1 MIARP
6 AVLLLH
12 RWAGLILGVL
22 VAVICLSGAIAVF
35 RPEIDRLACR
45 PASGAP
51 RAADLDAVAAGLQ
64 AGSPGT
70 RVASLVLAGIACEAD
85 AWMLRGEREGA
96 WTVFTDPATGEE
108 LGRTRGSWSSATA
121 AWIARFHHDLW
132 LPPAGGVVV
141 GVGGL
146 ALVVFC
152 LSGLYLCWPGLF
164 RRRPDLHRTA
174 GLAALPVLLF
184 VAITG
189 AMFEFTWL
197 RRAAHVVL
205 GGTAA
210 DAPMVLR
217 SQAQRPQ
224 SAAAAGPDIGWA
236 AGFAAA
242 AAAVPDGQVARLF
255 PPRRNDANGTWRA
268 TVDVPGN
275 LSPNGGAIVHLDRRT
290 AAVIEVQDPRR
301 MSAGGWL
308 LNQHLGLHT
317 GAWGGPL
324 TRLLW
329 VAAGLAPLILLLTGW
344 RMWRRNAQRSTAT
357 RNKDVP

>member
-6 AVLLLH
+6 AVLLIH
-12 RWAGLILGVL
+12 RWAGLTLGVL
-22 VAVICLSGAIAVF
+22 VVVICLSGAIAVF
-35 RPEIDRLACR
+35 RPEIDRLACK
-45 PASGAP
+45 PASAAP
-51 RAADLDAVAAGLQ
+51 RAADLDAIAAGLH
-64 AGSPGT
+64 AGSPGS
-70 RVASLVLAGIACEAD
+70 RVASLVLASAAGEAD
-85 AWMLRGEREGA
+85 TWMLRSEREGS
-96 WTVFTDPATGEE
+96 WMVFTDPATGEE
-108 LGRTRGSWSSATA
+108 LGRTRGRWSSAAA

-164 RRRPDLHRTA
+164 RRRLDLHRAA

-197 RRAAHVVL
+197 RRAAHRAL

-217 SQAQRPQ
+217 SRTERPQ
-224 SAAAAGPDIGWA
+224 SAAAAGPEIGWA

-242 AAAVPDGQVARLF
+242 AAAVPDGRVARLL
-255 PPRRNDANGTWRA
+255 PPRPNDANGTWRA
-268 TVDVPGN
+268 TVDVPGS
-275 LSPNGGAIVHLDRRT
+275 LSPNGGAIVQLDRRS
-290 AAVIEVQDPRR
+290 AAVLELQDPRR

-329 VAAGLAPLILLLTGW
+329 VVVGVAPLILLITGW
-344 RMWRRNAQRSTAT
+344 RMWRRSARRSPAS
-357 RNKDVP
+357 KDVP

>member
-1 MIARP
+1 MSRRP

-12 RWAGLILGVL
+12 RWAGLILGAL
-22 VAVICLSGAIAVF
+22 VVVICLSGAIAVF
-35 RPEIDRLACR
+35 RPEIDRLASR
-45 PASGAP
+45 PAGRAP
-51 RAADLDAVAAGLQ
+51 RAADLDAIAAGLQ
-64 AGSPGT
+64 AGSPGV
-70 RVASLVLAGIACEAD
+70 RVAALVLASAAGEPD
-85 AWMLRGEREGA
+85 AWLLRGEREGS
-96 WTVFTDPATGEE
+96 WTVFTDPASGEE
-108 LGRTRGSWSSATA
+108 LGRTRGRWSSTVA

-132 LPPAGGVVV
+132 LPPVGGVLV

-146 ALVVFC
+146 ALVVYC

-164 RRRPDLHRTA
+164 RRRPDLHRAA

-197 RRAAHVVL
+197 RRATHRLL

-217 SQAQRPQ
+217 SPAQRPQ
-224 SAAAAGPDIGWA
+224 SAAGAGPDIGWT

-242 AAAVPDGQVARLF
+242 AAAVPDGRVARLI
-255 PPRRNDANGTWRA
+255 PPRGKDAGGTWRA

-275 LSPNGGAIVHLDRRT
+275 LSPNGGAIVQLDRRT
-290 AAVIEVQDPRR
+290 AAVLEVQDPRR

-317 GAWGGPL
+317 GAWGGPAI
-324 TRLLW
+324 RLLW
-329 VAAGLAPLILLLTGW
+329 VVVGVMPLILLVSGW
-344 RMWRRNAQRSTAT
+344 LMWRRTAQRSTAIRT
-357 RNKDVP
+357 KDVP